1 MNTRINA
8 IQSKHTKYADK
19 KSLRA
24 DPGLKRFLKGS
35 FVRYTPV
42 KDRVPSWDLPLVL
55 DVMKRSPFEPIE
67 SMFWTFYRLRL
78 CFGWQFAPL
87 TGLVRCKV
95 LIAAWLFVLW
105 AKEE

>member
-1 MNTRINA
+1 MTNA

-19 KSLRA
+19 KSLRS

-55 DVMKRSPFEPIE
+55 DVMNRSPFEPIE
-67 SMFWTFYRLRL
+67 SMFWTFYHLRL